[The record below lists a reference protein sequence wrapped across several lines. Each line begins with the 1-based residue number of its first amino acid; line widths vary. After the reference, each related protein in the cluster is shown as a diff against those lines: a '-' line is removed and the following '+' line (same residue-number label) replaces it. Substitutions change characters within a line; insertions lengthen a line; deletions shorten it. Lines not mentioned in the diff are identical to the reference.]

1 MFMLLLFLQNIGL
14 TEMFWHYMPLS
25 AFPSGWTGCSVK
37 ICQLSWLQ
45 TYRKASF
52 TLVGFSWTKYA
63 NSYIARIE
71 KKSHHVWCQVLVKS
85 GTLGRILSTLPR
97 ISHFGEGVSLRCRL
111 HSLSRGSTSD
121 VIFLVCELLLTEF
134 LWGCL
139 FTRCPLTSISKV
151 NQTIH

>member
-71 KKSHHVWCQVLVKS
+71 KNVTSCLVS
-85 GTLGRILSTLPR
+85 GTLERIFSTLPR

-111 HSLSRGSTSD
+111 HSLSTGSTSD

-134 LWGCL
+134 LWGRL
-139 FTRCPLTSISKV
+139 FTRCHLTSISKV